1 MFGQSAKRWM
11 RGAVV
16 ALAGAALTLGMAAPA
31 AAETP
36 ATGKPTSLD
45 GSRVKLRF
53 EGKGKD
59 GNHFANSVKAVS
71 QLQLTVDGKTVPVYC
86 IDFHTAVKIGGV
98 YQEDAWD
105 ESRVRNL
112 AKVQWVLAHSYP
124 NVDSG
129 KIVAAAKVTVPANL
143 KQGELDNLLYFGAQT
158 AIWQLSDEV
167 KLASWVE
174 GKDLLDKEKY
184 SVIQG
189 VRDYLIANATDQPE
203 PQPTLSIDPASAS
216 ATVGGKAGPFAVAGP
231 AGDIALTVNGGT
243 VVDAEGKP
251 VTAAVNGGQFW
262 LTRDEPGEV
271 TVTAAA
277 SGSLSFGRVFL
288 YTGGADKAQKLIL
301 GTTIGSKV
309 TAKAAATFTPAPVE
323 TPSESPSTPVE
334 SPSTPAESPSE
345 SAPAVPSESPAAPGA
360 GGGGDLPLTGAA
372 TTGIVLAGLA
382 LLAAGAVAVVMVR
395 RRRVTFSA

>member
-45 GSRVKLRF
+45 GSRVKLQF

-59 GNHFANSVKAVS
+59 GNHFRQQRQGRLPAPAHR
-71 QLQLTVDGKTVPVYC
+71 LTARRVPVYC

-174 GKDLLDKEKY
+174 GKDLLDKEK
-184 SVIQG
+184 
-189 VRDYLIANATDQPE
+189 
-203 PQPTLSIDPASAS
+203 
-216 ATVGGKAGPFAVAGP
+216 
-231 AGDIALTVNGGT
+231 
-243 VVDAEGKP
+243 
-251 VTAAVNGGQFW
+251 
-262 LTRDEPGEV
+262 
-271 TVTAAA
+271 
-277 SGSLSFGRVFL
+277 
-288 YTGGADKAQKLIL
+288 
-301 GTTIGSKV
+301 
-309 TAKAAATFTPAPVE
+309 
-323 TPSESPSTPVE
+323 
-334 SPSTPAESPSE
+334 
-345 SAPAVPSESPAAPGA
+345 
-360 GGGGDLPLTGAA
+360 
-372 TTGIVLAGLA
+372 
-382 LLAAGAVAVVMVR
+382 
-395 RRRVTFSA
+395 